1 MHRRSRILAVAVT
14 AAVALVALPA
24 MATDDNG
31 AAERERPE
39 RVYPPAWIDE
49 SAEEL
54 RSRIGERAAVAQE
67 RISEAKRLTDEQKDE
82 ALANL
87 SDALEAIAAVDDP
100 AEIVGTAISRRQLQ
114 RIEWRGI
121 RSGTEP
127 DFDEHIAR
135 DLAGDTRRFNH
146 LTTIA
151 GWAASAGE
159 NIVDVGAFLDEA
171 SASLDA
177 AAGNGTVAERH
188 DEVHIAR
195 AWMTQA
201 HVALMGG

>member
-1 MHRRSRILAVAVT
+1 MYRRTKILAVAVT

-24 MATDDNG
+24 MAADDDG
-31 AAERERPE
+31 AAARERPE
-39 RVYPPAWIDE
+39 REYPPAWIDE
-49 SAEEL
+49 SAGEL
-54 RSRIGERAAVAQE
+54 RSRIGERAAIAEE
-67 RISEAKRLTDEQKDE
+67 RISEARRLTDEQKDE

-87 SDALEAIAAVDDP
+87 SNALDAIAAVDDP

-121 RSGTEP
+121 RSGTTP
-127 DFDEHIAR
+127 NLDEHIAR
-135 DLAGDTRRFNH
+135 DLAGDTRRFDH
-146 LTTIA
+146 LTTIV

-159 NIVDVGAFLDEA
+159 NIVDVGALLDEA

-177 AAGNGTVAERH
+177 AAGTGTVEERH
-188 DEVHIAR
+188 DAVHIAR

-201 HVALMGG
+201 HVVLMGG

>member
-1 MHRRSRILAVAVT
+1 MYRRTRILAVVVT

-24 MATDDNG
+24 TAADDNG

-39 RVYPPAWIDE
+39 RVYPPAWVDQ

-54 RSRIGERAAVAQE
+54 RSRIGERAAVAEE
-67 RISEAKRLTDEQKDE
+67 RISEAKRLANDQKDE
-82 ALANL
+82 VLANL
-87 SDALEAIAAVDDP
+87 SDALDAIAAVDDP
-100 AEIVGTAISRRQLQ
+100 AEVAGTAISRRQLQ
-114 RIEWRGI
+114 RIKWRGI
-121 RSGTEP
+121 RSGTDP
-127 DFDEHIAR
+127 DLDEHIAR

-159 NIVDVGAFLDEA
+159 NIVDASVFLDEA

-188 DEVHIAR
+188 DAVHIAR

-201 HVALMGG
+201 HVALLGG